1 MGNLQSLFFGSL
13 AQALVIGDKDPD
25 LVANAESG
33 RQGKRIEAAQPSRL
47 QLDGDVEDRVVER
60 EQRNS
65 LQPATCIS
73 RVFGAATSAGPNRLN
88 CQKSAG
94 HVPLPFGQLHQQRA
108 TLGLT
113 KQRLYVARAI
123 QIRNPTDYRRSSRI
137 SSRISRLAGPAAG
150 ALLLPEARGIKTAL
164 CMLAPRSATRRAIGE
179 TAGPD
184 GTRLANSRPPP
195 GTRKTPAPLPP

>member
-113 KQRLYVARAI
+113 KQRLYVGRAI

-150 ALLLPEARGIKTAL
+150 ALLWTQATVNKTAPGL
-164 CMLAPRSATRRAIGE
+164 PA
-179 TAGPD
+179 
-184 GTRLANSRPPP
+184 PPP
-195 GTRKTPAPLPP
+195 ANKPALRETGPPE